1 MFEDVKLIKFSP
13 AFPGR
18 SPPAHTIEGTR
29 RAPRPGLVAGTHKQ
43 MAPPQSEEG
52 NPTSSDDPPR
62 SNPPVDVASLPEPGL
77 GGRHSLPPPA
87 NEALLRLRQ
96 GAQAPLLALVRQ
108 SQPAVPP
115 FRGRR
120 LYRRPN
126 RLRVERAPGRAH
138 PAAAQWQRHGPQPLS
153 LGPST
158 AE

>member
-1 MFEDVKLIKFSP
+1 MLEDVKLIKFSP
-13 AFPGR
+13 ALPGR
-18 SPPAHTIEGTR
+18 SPPAHTIEGAR

-52 NPTSSDDPPR
+52 NPTSSDAPPR

-87 NEALLRLRQ
+87 NEALLRLQ
-96 GAQAPLLALVRQ
+96 PGAQAPPVALVRQ
-108 SQPAVPP
+108 TQPAVPP

-120 LYRRPN
+120 LDRPPD
-126 RLRVERAPGRAH
+126 RLRVARVPGRAH
-138 PAAAQWQRHGPQPLS
+138 SAAAQWLPLELQPWFLKLS
-153 LGPST
+153 I